1 MSYSQYD
8 PIYSQYGH
16 APVAGGNL
24 PSPQPY
30 DPAAQGGSIYANGT
44 VQGPGGS
51 MYGHSPTQGT
61 NLLTQPNALGPQ
73 VMAGAAGPAIAPPMP
88 QNQLMQQPPQ
98 LQPPA
103 WQEEWQRVY
112 DQMAQLGHEDPQT
125 VAYQTIAKYG
135 LGPYA
140 RQPFGGGGVGSEV
153 GGGGGEVSGGGG

>member
-1 MSYSQYD
+1 MSYSQ
-8 PIYSQYGH
+8 
-16 APVAGGNL
+16 
-24 PSPQPY
+24 Y

-51 MYGHSPTQGT
+51 MYGHSPTQG
-61 NLLTQPNALGPQ
+61 LNALGPQ
-73 VMAGAAGPAIAPPMP
+73 AMAAAAPGGPQAPAMP
-88 QNQLMQQPPQ
+88 QNQLMQPPP
-98 LQPPA
+98 LQPQA

-140 RQPFGGGGVGSEV
+140 QPAGPAYGGG
-153 GGGGGEVSGGGG
+153 VSGGGG